1 MEEVGLQ
8 HGRSLSTSAAFIPDT
23 GRLQVRSHAFF
34 ARASR
39 AAGTVAAERGIE
51 TKLVTLPE
59 LRRMMQ
65 AMEFRHQLHWAI
77 YAAAMLR
84 GVCQDLTL

>member
-1 MEEVGLQ
+1 MHFLPEPPSRTN
-8 HGRSLSTSAAFIPDT
+8 RSRP
-23 GRLQVRSHAFF
+23 R
-34 ARASR
+34 
-39 AAGTVAAERGIE
+39 RGIE